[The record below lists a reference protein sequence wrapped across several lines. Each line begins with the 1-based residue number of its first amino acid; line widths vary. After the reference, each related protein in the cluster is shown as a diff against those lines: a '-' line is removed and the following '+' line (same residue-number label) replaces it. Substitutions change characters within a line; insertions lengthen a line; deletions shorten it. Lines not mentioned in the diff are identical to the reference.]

1 MKKII
6 LDTDF
11 LIHCAKFKIDYTAEL
26 TRILDFK
33 FEPIIIDKTIDELD
47 GVIERSRGKEK
58 DAAKLAKTVLKHK
71 NIEQVKTKKD
81 RIVDV
86 LILNIVNKDDYVVA
100 TMDAELKRELKEK
113 GVPVVVIRQK
123 KYLQMFNY

>member
-11 LIHCAKFKIDYTAEL
+11 LIHCAKLMIDYTAEL

-33 FEPIIIDKTIDELD
+33 FEPVIIDKTLDELN
-47 GVIERSRGKEK
+47 GVIDRSRGKEK
-58 DAAKLAKTVLKHK
+58 EAAKLAKIILLHK
-71 NIEQVKTKKD
+71 KLEQIKTAKN

-86 LILNIVNKDDYVVA
+86 LILNIVNKDEYIVA
-100 TMDAELKRELKEK
+100 TMDAELKQELKEK
-113 GVPVVVIRQK
+113 KVPVIVIRQK
-123 KYLQMFNY
+123 KYLQLFNY

>member
-33 FEPIIIDKTIDELD
+33 FEPVIMDKTIDELD

-71 NIEQVKTKKD
+71 NIEQIKTKKD

-86 LILNIVNKDDYVVA
+86 LILNIVNKDEYIVA

>member
-33 FEPIIIDKTIDELD
+33 FEPVIIDKTIDELD

-71 NIEQVKTKKD
+71 NIEQVKTAKN

-100 TMDAELKRELKEK
+100 TMDAELKRELKKK

>member
-33 FEPIIIDKTIDELD
+33 FEAVIIDKTLDELD

-86 LILNIVNKDDYVVA
+86 LILNIVNKDDYIVA

-123 KYLQMFNY
+123 KYLQMFSY

>member
-1 MKKII
+1 MKKVI

-26 TRILDFK
+26 TRIIDFNFK
-33 FEPIIIDKTIDELD
+33 PVIIDKTIDELD
-47 GVIERSRGKEK
+47 GVIERSKGKEK

-71 NIEQVKTKKD
+71 NIEQVKTAKN

-86 LILNIVNKDDYVVA
+86 LILNLVNKDDYVVA
-100 TMDAELKRELKEK
+100 TMDAELKRELKKK

-123 KYLQMFNY
+123 KYLQLFNY

>member
-1 MKKII
+1 M
-6 LDTDF
+6 
-11 LIHCAKFKIDYTAEL
+11 
-26 TRILDFK
+26 
-33 FEPIIIDKTIDELD
+33 
-47 GVIERSRGKEK
+47 
-58 DAAKLAKTVLKHK
+58 KHK
-71 NIEQVKTKKD
+71 NIEQIKTKKD

-86 LILNIVNKDDYVVA
+86 LILNIVNKDEYIVA

>member
-33 FEPIIIDKTIDELD
+33 FEPVIMDKTIDELD

-86 LILNIVNKDDYVVA
+86 LILNIVNKDEYIVA

>member
-26 TRILDFK
+26 ARILDFR
-33 FEPIIIDKTIDELD
+33 FEPVIIDKTFDELD
-47 GVIERSRGKEK
+47 GVFERSRGKEK
-58 DAAKLAKTVLKHK
+58 EAAKLAKTILLHK
-71 NIEQVKTKKD
+71 KIEQVKTAKN

-86 LILNIVNKDDYVVA
+86 LILNMVNKDDYIVA
-100 TMDAELKRELKEK
+100 TMDAELKRELKKK

>member
-33 FEPIIIDKTIDELD
+33 FEPVIMDKTLDELD

-86 LILNIVNKDDYVVA
+86 LILNIVNKDEYIVA